1 MNLERL
7 LAENMIRFGTRNLT
21 ENQIKQILKEQLSV
35 SAGSPTSAVPVV
47 NQFVNDSTLWGP
59 QFTATYNTVKAVLS
73 RNQVPFSV
81 GIDLAAAWLTM
92 ARYLEGIDKTKFKA
106 AFKSL
111 QSFVQFIENLG
122 ALDANSFTSVEIQ
135 LNESTNEKGKVLTSG
150 VITKTSVTGNQPGES
165 SDINDIVQFCNDYNL
180 QVTAKCITNT
190 GIFIDGTISID
201 PYTPGGGYSIASG
214 AKGEIKGGTFV
225 QGMPGR
231 VAGAGSLNLVNNGGE
246 FYIYSLTKYIAASA
260 GSTGKQLTTIVI
272 TPGPVVP
279 IDATDAFEILQIQL
293 SQTGTEE
300 IKTALTGLQSIGK
313 ITDIRIES
321 AASYDEEVTLNNAE
335 FAKKVG
341 LQPNQVPAD
350 PTKDAQG
357 VVKDPMSGGN
367 AFLAYMRGEAL
378 KNLVTQLIPGI
389 TPTVTAEVKIGGA
402 KARYAK
408 VFVTVQKPDGS
419 TEVTT
424 DDLKTIGVGSKTV
437 SGAGTFKIYK
447 YQPTF

>member
-1 MNLERL
+1 M
-7 LAENMIRFGTRNLT
+7 
-21 ENQIKQILKEQLSV
+21 
-35 SAGSPTSAVPVV
+35 
-47 NQFVNDSTLWGP
+47 
-59 QFTATYNTVKAVLS
+59 
-73 RNQVPFSV
+73 
-81 GIDLAAAWLTM
+81 
-92 ARYLEGIDKTKFKA
+92 
-106 AFKSL
+106 FKS
-111 QSFVQFIENLG
+111 IENLKNYIERFNPS
-122 ALDANSFTSVEIQ
+122 APDFKAIEIQ
-135 LNESTNEKGKVLTSG
+135 LNEHPDQKGKVLTSG
-150 VITKTSVTGNQPGES
+150 VITATSVTGEQPGEA

-180 QVTAKCITNT
+180 NAIAKSITTT
-190 GIFIDGTISID
+190 GIKYLDTIVITPYKYLD
-201 PYTPGGGYSIASG
+201 PKNAQTIAQARDYIG
-214 AKGEIKGGTFV
+214 IAGGTFV
-225 QGMPGR
+225 QGQPGKNP
-231 VAGAGSLNLVNNGGE
+231 GAGSLIISGDSGDACV
-246 FYIYSLTKYIAASA
+246 YSSTKYVAAA
-260 GSTGKQLTTIVI
+260 AKTVGKQITTITVE
-272 TPGPVVP
+272 PGPVVP

-293 SQTGTEE
+293 SQTGTKE

-313 ITDIRIES
+313 ITNIRIES

-419 TEVTT
+419 TEVTK
-424 DDLKTIGVGSKTV
+424 DDLDTLGIGSKTIQ
-437 SGAGTFKIYK
+437 GAGQFKMYR
-447 YQPTF
+447 YDF